1 VGTQPVEQYSRE
13 VEAYLTRKNDGHL
26 VRIVGPA
33 FDLVNGWA
41 RAGIPLKIVYQGVDR
56 YFARYYRK
64 GARRRPVRI
73 EFCDAD
79 VLDVFDEWRRA
90 VGLTSAGPNDE
101 ESPEGPRESE
111 SPHRGPSLPE
121 HLQRALLRL
130 TDARARGTLDPRADD
145 LLDHVAR
152 ELEASRQ
159 AAGGV
164 RGPARLAL
172 IARLSDLDTEM
183 LDLMR
188 SVLDADAQVSLAR
201 EAEAELTAYRDR
213 MRPEAFEAACR
224 AAANRLIRER
234 FGLPTLNFR

>member
-1 VGTQPVEQYSRE
+1 VGTQPVDQYSRE

-90 VGLTSAGPNDE
+90 VGLTSAGSNDE
-101 ESPEGPRESE
+101 ETPEGPRESE
-111 SPHRGPSLPE
+111 SPRRGPSLPA

-130 TDARARGTLDPRADD
+130 TDARARGTLDARADD
-145 LLDHVAR
+145 LLDRVAR
-152 ELEASRQ
+152 ELEASQ
-159 AAGGV
+159 QVAGGV

-183 LDLMR
+183 LDVMR
-188 SVLDADAQVSLAR
+188 SLLDADAQASLTR
-201 EAEAELTAYRDR
+201 EAGAELSAYRDR
-213 MRPEAFEAACR
+213 MRPEAFEAACE
-224 AAANRLIRER
+224 AAVNRLVRER
-234 FGLPTLNFR
+234 FGLPTLRF